1 MVFLLEKICK
11 LIDYKNIKF
20 VSENKIEVIYSKK
33 KIEIYGNNLS
43 LSFYSKE
50 ESLIKGKIINIQIYD
65 IH

>member
-11 LIDYKNIKF
+11 LFDYKIIKF

-33 KIEIYGNNLS
+33 KIEIYGDNLS

-50 ESLIKGKIINIQIYD
+50 ESLIKGKINNIQIYD